1 MAAAPDSVSQS
12 VKVRSPGWMTRSA
25 SMSACQLWPACQR
38 FLASATSGLIAAASA
53 SVSCSYRIGM
63 PVALLM
69 AAAASTGVGWRDH
82 GFQVVTGS
90 HDVKAA
96 HLRRDPRASI
106 VVCEPAPPYRGVEVR
121 CHARLAT
128 TAAGDVVR
136 RIASRYLGAEA
147 GAAYAESA
155 RDDLLI
161 RLEPGDL
168 RAWDFAD
175 EFS

>member
-1 MAAAPDSVSQS
+1 MRRNLTMDDLGDLAELRLLAVLATYRRDGTVLL
-12 VKVRSPGWMTRSA
+12 SPVWHE
-25 SMSACQLWPACQR
+25 
-38 FLASATSGLIAAASA
+38 
-53 SVSCSYRIGM
+53 
-63 PVALLM
+63 
-69 AAAASTGVGWRDH
+69 WRDG
-82 GFQVVTGS
+82 GFHVVTGS

-106 VVCEPAPPYRGVEVR
+106 VVCEHTPPYRGVEVR

-128 TAAGDVVR
+128 AAAADAVQ
-136 RIASRYLGAEA
+136 RIASRYLGAKA

-155 RDDLLI
+155 GDDVLI